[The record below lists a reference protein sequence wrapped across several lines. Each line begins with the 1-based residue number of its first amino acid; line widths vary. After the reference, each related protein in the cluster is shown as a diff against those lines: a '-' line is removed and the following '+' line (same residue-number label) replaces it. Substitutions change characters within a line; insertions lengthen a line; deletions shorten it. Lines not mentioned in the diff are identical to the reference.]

1 MVKRPRVG
9 VTGDH
14 RRWAPSWWCL
24 SLVLRLLGARPRRI
38 SVVDPATDDEFDAL
52 IISGGNDIGPELYN
66 GEDLPKAAIDRPRDE
81 LEVHWIRR
89 ALKERIPLLG
99 ICRGAQLLNVVLGGS
114 LIQDV
119 RPLRFHT
126 SNRASLLPS
135 KRVRLRKDTL
145 LRGLLGKRNVRVNS
159 LHHQAIDT
167 AGDCLE
173 VVARDR
179 DDLCQAVECI
189 ESERT
194 IVGVQ
199 WHPEYLFYLPSQLQ
213 IFRWLLTQ
221 ASAAER

>member
-1 MVKRPRVG
+1 MVNRPRVG

-24 SLVLRLLGARPRRI
+24 SLVLRLLGARPQRI
-38 SVVDPATDDEFDAL
+38 SVIDPATDDDFDAL

-66 GEDLPKAAIDRPRDE
+66 GEELPKAAIDRRRDE

-89 ALKERIPLLG
+89 ALKDRIPLLG

-145 LRGLLGKRNVRVNS
+145 LQGLFDKRSVRVNS

-179 DDLCQAVECI
+179 DNLCQAVECI